1 MHTVGLWRYILAATA
16 LHLVTHLQPKSTTT
30 NRGVGFVKSEM
41 SDTHLYCSGNFSD
54 MLIFDA
60 EGALQARHSA
70 GTREPLEGPLL
81 KQMVA
86 KL

>member
-1 MHTVGLWRYILAATA
+1 MPQMSQ
-16 LHLVTHLQPKSTTT
+16 THL
-30 NRGVGFVKSEM
+30 
-41 SDTHLYCSGNFSD
+41 CCAGNFSD